1 MPFTLTLT
9 AGVKEEKKQRKS
21 VKAIQVVYKQ
31 LSLSKFKC
39 FQAVMQIQQ
48 MSHRI

>member
-21 VKAIQVVYKQ
+21 VKAMLKEVVYKQ
-31 LSLSKFKC
+31 LSKFKC